1 MAAIPNSILDSTK
14 KLLGIDADN
23 PDFDTDIIIHI
34 NSVFSRLQQLAVGPE
49 EGFEIEDSSTLWHE
63 YLGANKLTNNVKTL
77 MYLQVRMYFDPPS
90 LSFDINAKQS
100 QIDKLE
106 WLINVAVD
114 KGYVPLSV
122 PYDPFPTFHT
132 GAPVDLPPVTVGDD
146 TFVTFHT
153 ETPNG

>member
-1 MAAIPNSILDSTK
+1 MAGEIPNSILDSTK
-14 KLLGIDADN
+14 KMLGIDADN
-23 PDFDTDIIIHI
+23 TDFDVDIIIHI

-49 EGFEIEDSSTLWHE
+49 DGFEIEDSSKLWSDF
-63 YLGANKLTNNVKTL
+63 LGTNKLINNVKTL

-114 KGYVPLSV
+114 KGYIAPSV
-122 PYDPFPTFHT
+122 PYDPYPVFFT
-132 GAPVDLPPVTVGDD
+132 GLPPVIPPEDEGELPI
-146 TFVTFHT
+146 FYM
-153 ETPNG
+153 ESSNG